1 MEVRAFAPGHIT
13 GFFQICDEADDPLQK
28 GSRGAGVTISHGVT
42 TTVEVEASDTP
53 ETHIT
58 INGSVRPAPV
68 SEAVISALRTHHPD
82 KAYKIHVSHEVA
94 MPIGYGFGTSGSGAL
109 SLALAL
115 SKALDLP
122 LTRIEAA
129 QIAHIAE
136 VQQRTGLGTVI
147 AETVGGVEIRA
158 TAGGPG
164 VGVIETIPTHEELRV
179 VCLPFGSIA
188 TPDYLRDEQAR
199 RRINELG
206 GLLTDALIAHPTVE
220 RFLEYSRHFAEHIQI
235 LTDRVRAVLQDGE
248 AAGFTCSSAIF
259 GENVF
264 SLVKLQEVQEL
275 KRIFERHKTSKQE
288 VLVMNVDYQG
298 AQLVNGRT

>member
-1 MEVRAFAPGHIT
+1 MKVRAFAPGHIT

-28 GSRGAGVTISHGVT
+28 GSRGAGVTISYGVT
-42 TTVEVEASDTP
+42 TTVEAETSDTT

-158 TAGGPG
+158 AAGGPG
-164 VGVIETIPTHEELRV
+164 VGVIETIPTQEELRV

-188 TPDYLRDEQAR
+188 TSDYLGDEQAR

-206 GLLTDALIAHPTVE
+206 GLLTDALRAHPTVE

-248 AAGFTCSSAIF
+248 DAGFTCSSAIF

-275 KRIFERHKTSKQE
+275 KRIFERHKTSNQE

-298 AQLVNGRT
+298 AQLVNG

>member
-1 MEVRAFAPGHIT
+1 MKVQAFAPGHIT
-13 GFFQICDEADDPLQK
+13 GFFQICDEADDPLHK

-42 TTVEVEASDTP
+42 TTVEVKTSNTP

-58 INGSVRPAPV
+58 INGSTSSAPV
-68 SEAVISALRTHHPD
+68 SHAVISSLLKHQPHTAF
-82 KAYKIHVSHEVA
+82 KIHVNHEVA

-122 LTRIEAA
+122 LSRLEAA

-147 AETVGGVEIRA
+147 AETVGGVEIRVA
-158 TAGGPG
+158 AGGPG
-164 VGVIETIPTHEELRV
+164 VGVIETIPTQEDLRV
-179 VCLPFGSIA
+179 VCLPFGPIA
-188 TPDYLRDEQAR
+188 TPDYLSDEQAR
-199 RRINELG
+199 HRINELG
-206 GLLTDALIAHPTVE
+206 GLLTDALRAHPTVE

-235 LTDRVRAVLQDGE
+235 LTGRVRAVLQEGE
-248 AAGFTCSSAIF
+248 DAGFACSSAIF

-264 SLVKLQEVQEL
+264 SLVKQQEVQEL
-275 KRIFERHKTSKQE
+275 KRIFDRHKTSKQE
-288 VLVMNVDYQG
+288 VLVMNVDHQG
-298 AQLVNGRT
+298 AQLLNGRT